1 MMASITFKG
10 NPVTL
15 VGSEVKVGD
24 RRLISLFVQF
34 A

>member
-1 MMASITFKG
+1 MASITFKG

-24 RRLISLFVQF
+24 QAPDFTVLSNS
-34 A
+34 